1 MIDKAQDEYEFEQKK
16 INHIFHYTSR
26 CEVLEKIIRNGFQP
40 SYCKEQIRDRKY
52 LSPMVS
58 FCNIPIGEVDK
69 YVRYGKNGIGMS
81 MEWAIKNKVNPVL
94 YIHEGSEYM
103 NILNNE
109 HLMGSNFL
117 NDGVSSANK
126 LLSNIKYWKTNHK
139 NKSINTYQE
148 REWRFVPSLDK
159 NLDKNLDK
167 KMLIIDKAINTSE
180 YEKFCANKK
189 STPHFPNHKLVIESI
204 SDISYIVVTT
214 EKQRKNLIEVLKA
227 KFDND
232 DKKVVNEALI
242 NGGLSIFLA
251 SRIRDDF

>member
-1 MIDKAQDEYEFEQKK
+1 MIDKAQDEYEFVQKK

-81 MEWAIKNKVNPVL
+81 MEWAIKNRVNPVL

-103 NILNNE
+103 DILNNK

-159 NLDKNLDK
+159 ER
-167 KMLIIDKAINTSE
+167 LIIDEAINTSE
-180 YEKFCANKK
+180 YAKFCAKKK

-214 EKQRKNLIEVLKA
+214 AKQRKQQLK
-227 KFDND
+227 
-232 DKKVVNEALI
+232 
-242 NGGLSIFLA
+242 
-251 SRIRDDF
+251 

>member
-1 MIDKAQDEYEFEQKK
+1 MIDKAQDEYEFVQKK

-81 MEWAIKNKVNPVL
+81 MEWAIKNRVNPVL

-103 NILNNE
+103 DILNNK

-159 NLDKNLDK
+159 ER
-167 KMLIIDKAINTSE
+167 LIIDEAINTSE
-180 YEKFCANKK
+180 YAKFCAKKK

-214 EKQRKNLIEVLKA
+214 AKQRKNLIEVLKA

-251 SRIRDDF
+251 SSKK